1 MKIVIAPDSF
11 KECLTA
17 LEVAKAI
24 EEGIL
29 SVLPDAECIKVP
41 VADGGEGT
49 ARSLVD
55 ATGGQ
60 LLQYSV
66 TGPLGQPVNAA
77 LGLLGDGETA
87 VIEMAEASGLALV
100 PPASRNPLHTTTYGT
115 GELISKAL
123 DLGVRHL
130 IIGIGGSATNDGGAG
145 MMQALGIQFLDEH
158 GNPIPLGGAG
168 LLSLHRIDTSR
179 LDPRLADVT
188 CQVAC
193 DVNNPLTGP
202 NGASHIFGPQK
213 GAGPEQ
219 VLELDRALVHYEQRL
234 QSQLGKTIGEIPGAG
249 AAGGMGAALLAF
261 LDATLQPGID
271 IVMEAVDLASQLQG
285 ADLVITG
292 EGRIDG
298 QTACGKTPVGVARH
312 AKTANLPVIAIAGCL
327 GHDHELVHAEG
338 IDALFP
344 AIDHLADMESI
355 LRNGYKNIRR
365 TACNIAKLLT
375 ISADCRN
382 GL

>member
-17 LEVAKAI
+17 LEVAQAI

-29 SVLPDAECIKVP
+29 SVMPDAECIKVP

-49 ARSLVD
+49 VRSLVD

-60 LLQYSV
+60 LLQCTV
-66 TGPLGQPVNAA
+66 TGPLGEPVTAA
-77 LGLLGDGETA
+77 LGLLGDRETA

-100 PPASRNPLHTTTYGT
+100 PPDKRNPLHTTTYGT

-123 DLGVRHL
+123 DLGARQL
-130 IIGIGGSATNDGGAG
+130 IIGIGGSATNDGGIG
-145 MMQALGIQFLDEH
+145 MMQALGVRFLDKA
-158 GNPIPLGGAG
+158 GQPVPPGGAG
-168 LLSLHRIDTSR
+168 LLLLDQIDTSN
-179 LDPRLADVT
+179 LDQRLADVN
-188 CQVAC
+188 CRVAC

-202 NGASHIFGPQK
+202 SGASHIFGPQK
-213 GAGPEQ
+213 GATPEQ
-219 VLELDRALVHYEQRL
+219 VALLDRALMHYDQLL
-234 QSQLGKTIGEIPGAG
+234 QCQLGKNVGLVPGAG

-261 LDATLQPGID
+261 LNTSLQPGIE
-271 IVMEAVDLASQLQG
+271 IVMEAVDLVGQLQG

-298 QTACGKTPVGVARH
+298 QTVCGKTPVGVSRL
-312 AKTANLPVIAIAGCL
+312 AKASGLPVIAIAGCL
-327 GHDHELVHAEG
+327 GDGHERIHSEG

-344 AIDHLADMESI
+344 VISHLDSLSNI
-355 LRNGYKNIRR
+355 LNEGANNIRR
-365 TACNIAKLLT
+365 SARNIARLLA
-375 ISADCRN
+375 ISHSLSAAN
-382 GL
+382 

>member
-17 LEVAKAI
+17 LEVARAI

-29 SVLPDAECIKVP
+29 SVMPDAECIKVP

-55 ATGGQ
+55 ATDGQ
-60 LLQYSV
+60 LLQYTV
-66 TGPLGQPVNAA
+66 TGPLGEPVNAS

-100 PPASRNPLHTTTYGT
+100 PPASRTPLHTTTYGT

-123 DLGVRHL
+123 DLGVQHL
-130 IIGIGGSATNDGGAG
+130 IIGIGGSATNDGGTG
-145 MMQALGIQFLDEH
+145 MMQALGVRFLDEH
-158 GNPIPLGGAG
+158 GQSIPPGGEG
-168 LLSLHRIDTSR
+168 LLSLHRIDTRHLDSR
-179 LDPRLADVT
+179 LANVT
-188 CQVAC
+188 CRVAC

-213 GAGPEQ
+213 GATPEQ
-219 VLELDRALVHYEQRL
+219 VLQLDRALVHYDLIL
-234 QSQLGKTIGEIPGAG
+234 QSQLGQSVGQTPGAG

-261 LDATLQPGID
+261 LDASLQPGID
-271 IVMEAVDLASQLQG
+271 IVMEAVDLASHLVG
-285 ADLVITG
+285 ANVVITG

-312 AKTANLPVIAIAGCL
+312 AKTKGLPVIAIAGCL
-327 GHDHELVHAEG
+327 GDGHEQVHSNG
-338 IDALFP
+338 IDTLFP
-344 AIDHLADMESI
+344 VIAHITDLDSTLHA
-355 LRNGYKNIRR
+355 GYSNIQR
-365 TACNIAKLLT
+365 TARNIASLL
-375 ISADCRN
+375 A
-382 GL
+382 LV